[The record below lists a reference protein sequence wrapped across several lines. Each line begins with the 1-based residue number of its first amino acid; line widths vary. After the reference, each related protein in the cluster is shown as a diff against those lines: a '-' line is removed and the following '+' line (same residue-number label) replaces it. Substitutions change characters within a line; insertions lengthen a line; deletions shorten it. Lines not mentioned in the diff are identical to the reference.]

1 MDRFIKLIFSYICS
15 NLCILIAVLLIH
27 GEETCISDNYTNQ
40 NKVDRFE
47 TWSLNPI
54 VKQSLPSLNQTE
66 KIWAKNPIDYF
77 IVSKL
82 NEKKLS
88 PSREAKRE
96 TLIRRLYFDIMGL
109 PPTPNEIVEFV
120 NDTNPL
126 AYEQLVEKLL
136 ASPQY
141 GERWARHWLDIV
153 HYGDTHGYDKDKLRP
168 NAWPYRD
175 YVIRSFNSDKPY
187 KQFVHEQVAGDALF
201 PETQDGIEAMG
212 FISAGPWDFIGHAE
226 VPETKLDGRIAR
238 NIDRDDMVKNTMN
251 TFISTTVQCARC
263 HDHKFD
269 EVNMTD
275 YYRMQAIFSALDRA
289 DQEYYSDPEIAEKS
303 ANLKKEIIH
312 QKAILVSIESKIK
325 TKGGEKLK
333 KLNIKLKELRQKA
346 NAEARAEYG
355 YHSQIAQ
362 KQDTIKWVQVDLG
375 KISEINQVSLIG
387 ASDSYNNIGDGFGFP
402 IRYKIETSNDSEFRK
417 NITIIADRLHSDQ
430 SNPGVQPQH
439 FSFPKV
445 KNRYIRLTATKLAAR
460 SNDFIL
466 AMGEMQIENKL
477 GENIAIGKNVTSL
490 DSIEAPIRWQRK
502 NLVDNL
508 YNGQAKN
515 PDLAQLIINTE
526 SEHTSLI
533 DSIVSEEISS
543 KRKKAKAALAKA
555 EERIKSLPKPKK
567 VYVGKVH
574 TGSGAFRGTGN
585 EGGKPRTI
593 RILHRG
599 DMSQPKQEVG
609 PGTLRL
615 TDKDNGQF
623 ELPNEHSES
632 DRRIA
637 LARWLTQKDNP
648 LTWRSIVNRIWQY
661 HFGTGI
667 VSTPNDFGRMGAKPT
682 HPELLDWLALE
693 FRDNGQ
699 SIKRL
704 HRLILTSATYRQ
716 VSDSSVIHEK
726 IDSQN
731 RYLWRMNRRQLEAE
745 ALRDTVLFLSGK
757 MNFQMYGPGFR
768 NFILEH
774 PEHSPHYE
782 YHKHDPEDLKV
793 HRRSIYRF
801 LVRSQQQPF
810 METLNCADPSQQ
822 VAKRNE
828 AITALQ
834 SLAMLNNKL
843 MVAMAKHFS
852 DEVSYSKKDI
862 PTSVNEAF
870 FRAIGRIPTAE
881 ESADLVKFS
890 KLHGLSNT
898 CRLLF
903 NLNAFSF
910 ID

>member
-1 MDRFIKLIFSYICS
+1 MDRPIKLCLPYLCSQYFILAVVFIVFSE
-15 NLCILIAVLLIH
+15 A
-27 GEETCISDNYTNQ
+27 TCISDDESERKT
-40 NKVDRFE
+40 VDRLD
-47 TWSLNPI
+47 TWSLHPI
-54 VKQSLPSLNQTE
+54 AKETPPKLSQAGRL
-66 KIWAKNPIDYF
+66 WAKNPIDHF
-77 IVSKL
+77 IVAKL
-82 NEKKLS
+82 TEKKLT
-88 PSREAKRE
+88 PSKEANRA
-96 TLIRRLYFDIMGL
+96 TLIRRVYFDILGL
-109 PPTPNEIVEFV
+109 PPNPDEIQKFT
-120 NDTNPL
+120 NDKNPL
-126 AYEQLVEKLL
+126 AYERLVEKLL
-136 ASPQY
+136 ASPRY

-153 HYGDTHGYDKDKLRP
+153 HYGDTHGYDKDKLRQ
-168 NAWPYRD
+168 NSWPYRD

-187 KQFVHEQVAGDALF
+187 NRFVHEQIAGDALF
-201 PETQDGIEAMG
+201 PGTQDGIEGTG

-269 EVNMTD
+269 EVKMTD
-275 YYRMQAIFSALDRA
+275 YYRMQAVFSALDRA
-289 DQEYYSDPEIAEKS
+289 DQEYYPDPKIAQKHII
-303 ANLKKEIIH
+303 LKKEIAN
-312 QKAILVSIESKIK
+312 QKAILESIESKIQF
-325 TKGGEKLK
+325 KGGEKLK
-333 KLNIKLKELRQKA
+333 KLKKRLKELHQQADAKVRQ
-346 NAEARAEYG
+346 EYG
-355 YHSQIAQ
+355 YHSKIEA

-375 KISEINQVSLIG
+375 ESKEISQVTLIG

-402 IRYKIETSNDSEFRK
+402 IRYKIEASDDIEFRR
-417 NITIIADRLHSDQ
+417 NIKIIADFSMIDQ
-430 SNPGVQPQH
+430 SNPGIKPQH
-439 FSFPKV
+439 FSSPKT
-445 KNRYIRLTATKLAAR
+445 KSRYVRLTANKLAKR

-466 AMGEMQIENKL
+466 AMGEMQIQNTA
-477 GENIAIGKNVTSL
+477 GENLAIGKNVVSL
-490 DSIEAPIRWQRK
+490 DSIEAPVRWQKK

-508 YNGQAKN
+508 YNGSTNDSHLAK
-515 PDLAQLIINTE
+515 LIADTE
-526 SEHTSLI
+526 AKLSILVN
-533 DSIVSEEISS
+533 SIVSEEISLMRQNT
-543 KRKKAKAALAKA
+543 KTALSKA
-555 EERIKSLPKPKK
+555 EMSIKLLPKPQK

-593 RILHRG
+593 RVLHRG
-599 DMSQPKQEVG
+599 DMNQPREEVG

-615 TDKDNGQF
+615 AKQDSGAFK
-623 ELPNEHSES
+623 LPGKHSES

-637 LARWLTQKDNP
+637 LAHWITQKEHP

-661 HFGTGI
+661 HFGIGI

-682 HPELLDWLALE
+682 HPKLLDWLAVE
-693 FRDNGQ
+693 FRNNGQ
-699 SIKRL
+699 SIKKL
-704 HRLILTSATYRQ
+704 HKLILTSATYRQ
-716 VSDSSVIHEK
+716 TSTSLPEHEK

-745 ALRDTVLFLSGK
+745 ALRDSILFLSGK
-757 MNFQMYGPGFR
+757 MNFQMFGPGFR

-782 YHKHDPEDLKV
+782 YHKHDPEDTLV

-810 METLNCADPSQQ
+810 MATLNCADPSQQ

-834 SLAMLNNKL
+834 SLALLNNKL
-843 MVAMAKHFS
+843 IVAMAKHFANDIS
-852 DEVSYSKKDI
+852 HSKKDI
-862 PTSVNEAF
+862 QTSVNEAF
-870 FRAIGRIPTAE
+870 FRTIGRIPTAE
-881 ESADLVKFS
+881 ESADLIEFS
-890 KLHGLSNT
+890 KLHGLSNA

>member
-15 NLCILIAVLLIH
+15 NLYILIAVLLIH
-27 GEETCISDNYTNQ
+27 GEYTCISDNYANQ
-40 NKVDRFE
+40 NKVNRFE

-54 VKQSLPSLNQTE
+54 AKQSLPSLNQTE

-109 PPTPNEIVEFV
+109 PPTPDEIVEFV

-136 ASPQY
+136 ASPKY

-175 YVIRSFNSDKPY
+175 YVIRSFNIDKPY
-187 KQFVHEQVAGDALF
+187 NRFVNEQVAGDALF
-201 PETQDGIEAMG
+201 PGTQDGIEATG

-303 ANLKKEIIH
+303 SNLKKEIIH
-312 QKAILVSIESKIK
+312 QKAILASIASKIQS
-325 TKGGEKLK
+325 KGGEKLK

-346 NAEARAEYG
+346 NAKARGEYG

-375 KISEINQVSLIG
+375 KATEINQVSLIG

-402 IRYKIETSNDSEFRK
+402 IRYKIETSNDAEFRK
-417 NITIIADRLHSDQ
+417 NITIIADRSHSDQ

-533 DSIVSEEISS
+533 DSIVSEEIFS

-585 EGGKPRTI
+585 EGGKPRPI